1 MSSSNER
8 ATIRIPEHLVT
19 SARVVASIE
28 GKSLAALIEEIV
40 APEILRRE
48 RELVAK
54 RAREI
59 QEKPIEP
66 APPKKRGRPRKD
78 RKE

>member
-28 GKSLAALIEEIV
+28 GKSLAALIEEIIG
-40 APEILRRE
+40 PEILRRE

-59 QEKPIEP
+59 QEKPIQP
-66 APPKKRGRPRKD
+66 VPPKKRGRPRKD
-78 RKE
+78 QKE